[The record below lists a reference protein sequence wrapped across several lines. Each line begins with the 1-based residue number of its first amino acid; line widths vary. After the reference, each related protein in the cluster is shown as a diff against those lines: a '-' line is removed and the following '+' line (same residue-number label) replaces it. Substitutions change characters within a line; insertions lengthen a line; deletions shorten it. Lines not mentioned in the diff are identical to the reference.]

1 MFVRGLLGLLES
13 LVTPGFGL
21 ITARFYTRQ
30 EQPLR
35 FNLWYCFNGVG
46 NMVGGLLG
54 ENIICLPLTHLTP
67 RG

>member
-54 ENIICLPLTHLTP
+54 ENIVCLPLTHLTP